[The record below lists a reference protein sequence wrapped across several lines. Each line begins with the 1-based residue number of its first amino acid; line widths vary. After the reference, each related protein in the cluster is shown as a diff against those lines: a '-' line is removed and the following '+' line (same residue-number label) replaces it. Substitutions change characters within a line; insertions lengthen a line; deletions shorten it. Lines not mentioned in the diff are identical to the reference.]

1 MMRKVVSYILLFPA
15 LALLAI
21 GLMLMALALSVAGGA
36 KGVSVLT
43 RAIRAFT
50 ANLEI

>member
-1 MMRKVVSYILLFPA
+1 MRKFISYIILIPA

-21 GLMLMALALSVAGGA
+21 GLTLMALALSVVGGT

-50 ANLEI
+50 ANLEA

>member
-1 MMRKVVSYILLFPA
+1 MRKFISYIILLPA

-21 GLMLMALALSVAGGA
+21 GLTLMALALSVAGGA

-50 ANLEI
+50 SNLEI

>member
-1 MMRKVVSYILLFPA
+1 MRKVISYIFLFPA
-15 LALLAI
+15 LTLPAI
-21 GLMLMALALSVAGGA
+21 GSMLMALALSVVGGA

-50 ANLEI
+50 ANLEV

>member
-1 MMRKVVSYILLFPA
+1 MMRKFISYIILLPA
-15 LALLAI
+15 LALLAV
-21 GLMLMALALSVAGGA
+21 GLTLMAMALSVVGGA

-50 ANLEI
+50 ANLGI

>member
-1 MMRKVVSYILLFPA
+1 MMRKVIAYILSFPA
-15 LALLAI
+15 LVLLAI
-21 GLMLMALALSVAGGA
+21 GLMLMALALSVVGGA
-36 KGVSVLT
+36 KGVYVLT

>member
-1 MMRKVVSYILLFPA
+1 MRKFISCIFLFPA
-15 LALLAI
+15 LVLLAT
-21 GLMLMALALSVAGGA
+21 GTALMAIALSVVGGA

-50 ANLEI
+50 DNLKV

>member
-1 MMRKVVSYILLFPA
+1 MMRKFISYIILLPA
-15 LALLAI
+15 LVLLAI
-21 GLMLMALALSVAGGA
+21 GLTLMAIALSVVGGA

>member
-1 MMRKVVSYILLFPA
+1 MRKVISYIFLFPA

-21 GLMLMALALSVAGGA
+21 GLTLMALALSVVGGA

-43 RAIRAFT
+43 RAMRAFT
-50 ANLEI
+50 ANFEI

>member
-1 MMRKVVSYILLFPA
+1 MMRKFISYIILLPA

-21 GLMLMALALSVAGGA
+21 GLTLMALALGVVGGA
-36 KGVSVLT
+36 NGVSVLT

-50 ANLEI
+50 ANLEA

>member
-1 MMRKVVSYILLFPA
+1 MRKVISYIFLFPA

-21 GLMLMALALSVAGGA
+21 GLMLMALALSVVGGT

-50 ANLEI
+50 ANLEA

>member
-1 MMRKVVSYILLFPA
+1 MMRKFISYIILLPA

-21 GLMLMALALSVAGGA
+21 GLTLMAIALSVVGGA
-36 KGVSVLT
+36 NGVSVLT

>member
-1 MMRKVVSYILLFPA
+1 MMRKFISYIILLPA

-21 GLMLMALALSVAGGA
+21 GLTLMALALGVVGDA

-43 RAIRAFT
+43 RAMRVFAD
-50 ANLEI
+50 NLKV

>member
-1 MMRKVVSYILLFPA
+1 MMRKFISYIILLPA

-21 GLMLMALALSVAGGA
+21 GLTLMALALGVVGGA

-43 RAIRAFT
+43 RAMRVFAD
-50 ANLEI
+50 NLKV

>member
-1 MMRKVVSYILLFPA
+1 MRKFISYIILLPA

-21 GLMLMALALSVAGGA
+21 GLTLVALALSVAGGA

-50 ANLEI
+50 SNLEI

>member
-1 MMRKVVSYILLFPA
+1 MRKVISYIFLFPA
-15 LALLAI
+15 LTLLSM
-21 GLMLMALALSVAGGA
+21 GLMLMALALSVVGGA

>member
-1 MMRKVVSYILLFPA
+1 MRKFIYYIILLPA

-21 GLMLMALALSVAGGA
+21 SLTLMAIALSVVGGA

-43 RAIRAFT
+43 RAIRAFA